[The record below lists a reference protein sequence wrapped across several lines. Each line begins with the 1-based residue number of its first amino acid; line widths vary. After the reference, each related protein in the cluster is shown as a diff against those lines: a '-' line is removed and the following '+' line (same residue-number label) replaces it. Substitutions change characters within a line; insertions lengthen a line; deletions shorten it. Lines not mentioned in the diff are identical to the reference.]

1 MGWIGLYGKVTI
13 MVLGLQDSGNPRI
26 RDSLGVSE
34 APGPGVLAAI
44 YEDECELL
52 LQLIWK

>member
-1 MGWIGLYGKVTI
+1 MAKLQF
-13 MVLGLQDSGNPRI
+13 MVLGLQDSGTPRI

-52 LQLIWK
+52 LQLMWK